1 MNNIKKYIYLVNM
14 SLKSS
19 LAYLKDFL
27 ISKIFLVFV
36 LITFFFVYRTLLGQ
50 NDKYMGFTL
59 PMLLYYLVVTES
71 IEMSKVLVHNRIS
84 SDIKDGSVA
93 YQLIRPMSFI
103 LYHFFSSIG
112 EIILKNF
119 VTLVIGFLAA
129 FVISGFKTIPVWQIF
144 AGLPVIYGAVCLNLL
159 FMINIGMFAFYIEE
173 TKPIYWIY
181 QKLVFIISGLFVPLE
196 FFPPIVLKILRYS
209 PFTYMNYFSA
219 KMVVK
224 FNFIEYLQG
233 FSIQLIYIVL
243 LFSTAFLIYQNG
255 IKRVN
260 IQGG

>member
-129 FVISGFKTIPVWQIF
+129 FVISGFK
-144 AGLPVIYGAVCLNLL
+144 
-159 FMINIGMFAFYIEE
+159 
-173 TKPIYWIY
+173 
-181 QKLVFIISGLFVPLE
+181 KL
-196 FFPPIVLKILRYS
+196 LKIL
-209 PFTYMNYFSA
+209 
-219 KMVVK
+219 
-224 FNFIEYLQG
+224 
-233 FSIQLIYIVL
+233 
-243 LFSTAFLIYQNG
+243 
-255 IKRVN
+255 
-260 IQGG
+260 